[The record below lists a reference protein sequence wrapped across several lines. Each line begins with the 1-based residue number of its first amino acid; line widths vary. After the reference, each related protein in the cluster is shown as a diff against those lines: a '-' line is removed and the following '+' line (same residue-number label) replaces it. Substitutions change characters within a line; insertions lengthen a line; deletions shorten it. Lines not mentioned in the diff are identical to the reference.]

1 MTRFFASITFTTD
14 FRYYVGF
21 CGRVTPAEAMSLVCS
36 SALVLVWIVTG
47 HWVLMD
53 GKLFALNKGNNV
65 CSMHRPKA
73 VH

>member
-1 MTRFFASITFTTD
+1 
-14 FRYYVGF
+14 
-21 CGRVTPAEAMSLVCS
+21 MSLVCS

-53 GKLFALNKGNNV
+53 GKLFPLNEGNNV

-73 VH
+73 VR